1 MKNGKKIVKVLSII
15 SILMLTV
22 VMAVTSAFAWYPRTS
37 SETDEAMLIF
47 RDRRSLTVVGH
58 GKKTITTYVGSNDKG
73 HVSYDKE
80 LGSANRVIPLNSDKI
95 YHFKTV
101 ITETGNGGAA
111 PISLYIDSIKA
122 STATVQIGLT
132 GPEKTYK
139 AYPVT
144 DGYAENVCIEDNV
157 IIDSNGTVEI
167 YWFVK
172 YAGTTKLQIGN
183 LYYYY
188 N

>member
-1 MKNGKKIVKVLSII
+1 MKNNKGFLRIISII
-15 SILMLTV
+15 AILMLTLLI
-22 VMAVTSAFAWYPRTS
+22 AVTSTFSWYPRTS
-37 SETDEAMLIF
+37 SETEQMHSLNDL
-47 RDRRSLTVVGH
+47 RDFYVQGH
-58 GKKTITTYVGSNDKG
+58 GKKTVTTYIGANDKG
-73 HVSYDKE
+73 HVSYDEE

-111 PISLYIDSIKA
+111 PISLFIDTIKA

-144 DGYAENVCIEDNV
+144 SGYAKDVCIEDNV
-157 IIDSNGTVEI
+157 IIDSNGTIEI

-172 YAGTTKLQIGN
+172 YAGTTELQIGN